1 MIRKSQLK
9 EPWTVSFWTT
19 VIRSLIWMENDD
31 SIEYA
36 DFIFDPNGYA
46 QTVINMGIKLENN
59 NFDTGTL
66 NNQTKQFSK
75 EVILGIETLLC
86 SM

>member
-1 MIRKSQLK
+1 
-9 EPWTVSFWTT
+9 
-19 VIRSLIWMENDD
+19 MENDD

-66 NNQTKQFSK
+66 NN
-75 EVILGIETLLC
+75 
-86 SM
+86 